1 MNRRFRHSLQIT
13 LVLLDILV
21 LNLSLVAVRYF
32 FDNAVA
38 AQGIAYFFNFLLLF
52 NLGWMA
58 VSWLGDL
65 YHERNILSYHAFLQK
80 TLKLYPVWL
89 SMVLFY
95 FMVARDIHLTRAF
108 VLFCIT
114 AFFAGLMINR
124 LLYSV
129 IRDYFRKSRHL
140 INNVIILGYNEVAK
154 KMALYLEAEGINTR
168 VVGFSE
174 NYSNVKELSFF
185 PIVSQIHDTITVSK
199 ALNVTEVYS
208 TISPEQNKEVY
219 DLMEQA
225 DKECVHFRFI
235 PDFSYFIN
243 KPVFVEYFKGMPVL
257 SVRHEPL
264 EDVSNRFIKRL
275 FDFAVSSFVIVFM
288 LSWMIP
294 LLGLL
299 IYIESPGP
307 IFFIQKRSGKNNLL
321 FSCLKFRSMHI
332 NKDSDSRMATQGD
345 ARITRIGRFL
355 RKSNLDEFPQFINV
369 WKGEMSLIGPR
380 PHMIKHTQDFSNMV
394 HAYMVRQF
402 LKPGIT
408 GWAQTHGYRGEIK
421 KQEDIMMRVAY
432 DIWYLEN
439 WTLWLDIRIIFL
451 TIYNMVRG
459 EKNAY

>member
-1 MNRRFRHSLQIT
+1 MNKRFRHTLQVT
-13 LVLLDILV
+13 LVLLDILA
-21 LNLSLVAVRYF
+21 LNLALVVVHYF
-32 FDNAVA
+32 SGTADTADSV
-38 AQGIAYFFNFLLLF
+38 AYFFNYWLLF
-52 NLGWMA
+52 NLSWMA
-58 VSWLGDL
+58 VSWFGDL
-65 YHERNILSYHAFLQK
+65 YHERNILSYHAFFQK

-89 SMVLFY
+89 CMVLFY
-95 FMVARDIHLTRAF
+95 FFFVPDAYLTRSF
-108 VLFCIT
+108 LLLSIT
-114 AFFAGLMINR
+114 GFFTGLMTIR

-129 IRDYFRKSRHL
+129 IRDYFKKSRHL

-185 PIVSQIHDTITVSK
+185 PIVSQIPDTITVSK
-199 ALNVTEVYS
+199 ELNVTEVYS

-219 DLMEQA
+219 ALMEQA

-235 PDFSYFIN
+235 PDFSYFIK
-243 KPVFVEYFKGMPVL
+243 KPVFVEYFNDMPVL
-257 SVRHEPL
+257 SIRHEPL
-264 EDVSNRFIKRL
+264 EDVGNRFIKRAL
-275 FDFAVSSFVIVFM
+275 DLAVSSFVILFI
-288 LSWMIP
+288 LSWLIP
-294 LLGLL
+294 LIGLL

-307 IFFIQKRSGKNNLL
+307 IFFAQKRSGKNNRL

-332 NKDSDSRMATQGD
+332 NKDSDSKMATKGD

-380 PHMIKHTQDFSNMV
+380 PHMIKHTQDFSNIV
-394 HAYMVRQF
+394 HEYMVRQF

-408 GWAQTHGYRGEIK
+408 GWAQTHGYRGEIRSD
-421 KQEDIMMRVAY
+421 EDIMMRVAY

-451 TIYNMVRG
+451 TVYNMFKG

>member
-1 MNRRFRHSLQIT
+1 M
-13 LVLLDILV
+13 LLDIFI
-21 LNLSLVAVRYF
+21 LNLSLLAVRYF
-32 FDNAVA
+32 FDNTIPAE
-38 AQGIAYFFNFLLLF
+38 GITWFFNYWLLF
-52 NLGWMA
+52 NLSWMA

-65 YHERNILSYHAFLQK
+65 YQERNILSFHALLQK

-95 FMVARDIHLTRAF
+95 FFFIRDIPVTRAF
-108 VLFCIT
+108 LLLSIT
-114 AFFAGLMINR
+114 AFFAGLMVIR

-129 IRDYFRKSRHL
+129 IRDYFKKSTHL
-140 INNVIILGYNEVAK
+140 INNVIILGYNELAK

-174 NYSNVKELSFF
+174 NYNNVKELSFF
-185 PIVSQIHDTITVSK
+185 PIVSQIRETIRVSK
-199 ALNVTEVYS
+199 ELNVTEVYS

-219 DLMEQA
+219 ALMEEA

-235 PDFSYFIN
+235 PDFSYFIK
-243 KPVFVEYFKGMPVL
+243 KPVFVEYFKDMPVL
-257 SVRHEPL
+257 SLRQEPL
-264 EDVSNRFIKRL
+264 EDVGNRFIKRV
-275 FDFAVSSFVIVFM
+275 FDFAVSSFVIVFI

-294 LLGLL
+294 LIGIL
-299 IYIESPGP
+299 IYLESPGP
-307 IFFIQKRSGKNNLL
+307 IFFAQQRSGKNNRL

-332 NKDSDSRMATQGD
+332 NKDSDSKMATRGD

-369 WKGEMSLIGPR
+369 WKGEMSLVGPR
-380 PHMIKHTQDFSNMV
+380 PHMIKHTQDFSNIV

-408 GWAQTHGYRGEIK
+408 GWAQTHGYRGEIRK
-421 KQEDIMMRVAY
+421 DEDILMRVAY

-439 WTLWLDIRIIFL
+439 WTLWLDIRIVFL
-451 TIYNMVRG
+451 TVYNMFKG